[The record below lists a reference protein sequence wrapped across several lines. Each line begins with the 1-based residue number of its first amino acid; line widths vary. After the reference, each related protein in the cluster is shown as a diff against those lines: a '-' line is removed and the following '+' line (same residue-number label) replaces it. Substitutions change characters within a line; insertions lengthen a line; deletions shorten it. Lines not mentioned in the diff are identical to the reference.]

1 MVPLAKNQR
10 LARQGQTGIWSGE
23 RSLAVSSF
31 LGPPNMPVLCFLSP
45 SWLAFHT
52 SVPGAY
58 GIELGRRAL
67 AYIQLKQMQGEGET
81 RPTV

>member
-23 RSLAVSSF
+23 RPLAVSSF
-31 LGPPNMPVLCFLSP
+31 LGPPNLPTVSFLSP
-45 SWLAFHT
+45 SWLALHT

-58 GIELGRRAL
+58 GIELGKESSGL
-67 AYIQLKQMQGEGET
+67 HLKQVQGEGET